1 MEVFNSIVG
10 SIASKV
16 AEYNVDLAARQLG
29 YLFKHK
35 SKFLNEMVQR
45 SVDAANRNGEVIFDW
60 LTAVD
65 EKISEEAATQLQE
78 DEEKA
83 MKMCFSRFCPDF
95 KSRYLLSKK
104 VDKESDA
111 ITQLL
116 AKKDE
121 FNTISYLPAVEAID
135 IIRPVR
141 EYESFESRSGAFDEL
156 MVALKDDTT
165 SIIGVYGMGGLK
177 LDNDP
182 SIDVRAAWL
191 RSTEESQEGSCHLG

>member
-83 MKMCFSRFCPDF
+83 MKMCFSRQIYFVF
-95 KSRYLLSKK
+95 GSSRYNKYK
-104 VDKESDA
+104 H
-111 ITQLL
+111 T
-116 AKKDE
+116 
-121 FNTISYLPAVEAID
+121 NTTAELQSIKMAMEVKSA
-135 IIRPVR
+135 
-141 EYESFESRSGAFDEL
+141 FE
-156 MVALKDDTT
+156 
-165 SIIGVYGMGGLK
+165 GLEVV
-177 LDNDP
+177 L
-182 SIDVRAAWL
+182 
-191 RSTEESQEGSCHLG
+191 Q